1 MTLEHHNLTVSW
13 DMFLRF
19 ELWSNV
25 IQTALDLK
33 KFVLYSVATIKHIIL
48 LLIFSLCY
56 IFPYHNLLMKK
67 EKNFNFHY
75 HKLLQKM
82 ELNNTASHWLWHLKL
97 IYNINNLNAYSWRY
111 SKEVLWIKKN
121 KLSSSYN
128 VGIYHI
134 QHIIWLIYRL

>member
-1 MTLEHHNLTVSW
+1 MRHVSKLHHNLTVSWDMSLEHHNLTVSW
-13 DMFLRF
+13 GMFLRF

-33 KFVLYSVATIKHIIL
+33 KFVLFSVATIKHIIL

-67 EKNFNFHY
+67 EKNFNLHY

-82 ELNNTASHWLWHLKL
+82 ELNNTASHWLWNLKL

-111 SKEVLWIKKN
+111 SKEVLWI
-121 KLSSSYN
+121 
-128 VGIYHI
+128 
-134 QHIIWLIYRL
+134 